1 MKFELR
7 SAYSSYQCT
16 ASHTVNGRRENH
28 DLHFK
33 DIKSVKSYKEI
44 KEYENF
50 YGDKQVHDIW
60 YVEINTLEELMALQE
75 EVGCEL
81 VVGDDEIVIYDGY
94 LE

>member
-16 ASHTVNGRRENH
+16 TYHTVNGRRENH

-33 DIKSVKSYKEI
+33 DIKSVKSYKGI
-44 KEYENF
+44 REYENF
-50 YGDKQVHDIW
+50 YGDKQGYDIW